1 MKKSL
6 IIIILSLLAAS
17 CGKKTA
23 ETKPIRKDVTES
35 VFASGILEAKGT
47 YDLTAQSDGYLL
59 SINFEQG
66 DLISKGQILAELDNR
81 ESDFNTQSASDL
93 FRISQ
98 FNISSNSPALAQAQ
112 SAITLAKQKL
122 ELDSLQE
129 RRYKS
134 LSDKN
139 SIAKVDY
146 ENMLYTYNSSK
157 SNYKT
162 AVENYKKLRQ
172 EAQQQLITNKA
183 TKEINKII
191 LSKNE
196 IKAIVPGRVYKKLK
210 QQGDFVKK
218 GDVIATIG
226 NADTIYA
233 KVNIDETNIS
243 KIKIGQQAVVQLN
256 INKNKNYR
264 GVVSEIYSSF
274 DDTTQSFICKIY
286 FQDNIGFNIVN
297 TQLQANII
305 IGVQKNALLIPRN
318 YLDFSNRVQIKGQK
332 EKTRVVTNFI
342 SNDWVQ
348 VLSGIDQNTTLTTE
362 NLPENNIKTSEAG
375 SQLK

>member
-6 IIIILSLLAAS
+6 IIIVLSLLAAS

-59 SINFEQG
+59 NINFEQG
-66 DLISKGQILAELDNR
+66 DLIYKGQILAELDNR

-98 FNISSNSPALAQAQ
+98 FNMSSNAPALVQAQ

-129 RRYKS
+129 HRYKS
-134 LSDKN
+134 LSERN

-146 ENMLYTYNSSK
+146 ENVLYTYNTSK
-157 SNYKT
+157 SNYQT
-162 AVENYKKLRQ
+162 AVENYKKLKQ

-183 TKEINKII
+183 AKEINKII

-196 IKAIVPGRVYKKLK
+196 IKAVVPGRVYKKLK

-226 NADTIYA
+226 DADTIYA

-243 KIKIGQQAVVQLN
+243 KIKIGQHAVVQLN
-256 INKNKNYR
+256 INKSKNYR

-274 DDTTQSFICKIY
+274 DDATQSFICKIY
-286 FQDNIGFNIVN
+286 FEDNIGFNIVN

-318 YLDFSNRVQIKGQK
+318 YLDFSNYVQIKGQK
-332 EKTRVVTNFI
+332 EKTKVVTNFI

-348 VLSGIDQNTTLTTE
+348 VLSGIDQNTTLITE

>member
-66 DLISKGQILAELDNR
+66 DLIYKGQILAELDNR

-98 FNISSNSPALAQAQ
+98 FNMSSNAPALVQAQ

-134 LSDKN
+134 LSERN

-146 ENMLYTYNSSK
+146 ENVRYTYNTSK
-157 SNYKT
+157 SNYQT
-162 AVENYKKLRQ
+162 AVENYKKLKQ

-183 TKEINKII
+183 AKEINKII

-226 NADTIYA
+226 DADIIYA

-243 KIKIGQQAVVQLN
+243 KIKIGQHAVVQLN

-274 DDTTQSFICKIY
+274 DDATQSFICKIY
-286 FQDNIGFNIVN
+286 FEDNIGFNIVN

-318 YLDFSNRVQIKGQK
+318 YLDFSNYVQIKGQK
-332 EKTRVVTNFI
+332 EKTKVITNFI

-348 VLSGIDQNTTLTTE
+348 VISGIDQNTTLITE

>member
-6 IIIILSLLAAS
+6 IIIVLSLLAAS

-66 DLISKGQILAELDNR
+66 DLIYQGQILAELDNR

-98 FNISSNSPALAQAQ
+98 FNMSSNAPALVQAQ

-129 RRYKS
+129 HRYKS
-134 LSDKN
+134 LSERN

-146 ENMLYTYNSSK
+146 ENVRYTYNTSK
-157 SNYKT
+157 SNYQT
-162 AVENYKKLRQ
+162 AVENYKKLKQ

-183 TKEINKII
+183 AKEINKII

-243 KIKIGQQAVVQLN
+243 KIKIGQHAVVQLN

-274 DDTTQSFICKIY
+274 DDATQSFICKIY
-286 FQDNIGFNIVN
+286 FEDNIGFNIVN

-318 YLDFSNRVQIKGQK
+318 YLDFSNYVQIKGQK
-332 EKTRVVTNFI
+332 EKTKVITNFI

-348 VLSGIDQNTTLTTE
+348 VLSGIDQNTTLITE

>member
-6 IIIILSLLAAS
+6 IIIVLSLLAAS

-66 DLISKGQILAELDNR
+66 DLIYNGQILAELDNR

-98 FNISSNSPALAQAQ
+98 FNTSSNAPALIQAK

-134 LSDKN
+134 LSERN

-146 ENMLYTYNSSK
+146 ENVLYTYNTSE
-157 SNYKT
+157 SNYQT
-162 AVENYKKLRQ
+162 AVENYKKLKQ

-183 TKEINKII
+183 AKEINKII

-196 IKAIVPGRVYKKLK
+196 IKAVVPGRVYKKLK

-243 KIKIGQQAVVQLN
+243 KIKIGQHAVVQLN
-256 INKNKNYR
+256 INKSKNYR

-274 DDTTQSFICKIY
+274 DDATQSFICKIY
-286 FQDNIGFNIVN
+286 FEDNIGFNIVN

-318 YLDFSNRVQIKGQK
+318 YLDFSNYVQIKGQK
-332 EKTRVVTNFI
+332 EKTKVVTNFI

-348 VLSGIDQNTTLTTE
+348 VLSGIDQNTTLITE

>member
-6 IIIILSLLAAS
+6 TIIILSLLAIS

-23 ETKPIRKDVTES
+23 ETKPIKKDVTES

-59 SINFEQG
+59 NINFEQG
-66 DLISKGQILAELDNR
+66 DLIYQGQILAELDNR
-81 ESDFNTQSASDL
+81 ESNFNTQSASDL

-98 FNISSNSPALAQAQ
+98 FNMSSNSPALAQAQ
-112 SAITLAKQKL
+112 SSITLAKQKM

-146 ENMLYTYNSSK
+146 ENVLYTYNSSR
-157 SNYKT
+157 SSYKT
-162 AVENYKKLRQ
+162 AVENYKKLKQ

-183 TKEINKII
+183 AKEINKII

-226 NADTIYA
+226 DADTIYA

-243 KIKIGQQAVVQLN
+243 KIKIGQKAVVQLN

-264 GVVSEIYSSF
+264 GIVSEIYPSF
-274 DDTTQSFICKIY
+274 DDATQSFICKIY
-286 FQDNIGFNIVN
+286 FEDNISFKIVN

-318 YLDFSNRVQIKGQK
+318 FLDFSNHVQIKGQK
-332 EKTRVVTNFI
+332 EKTKVITNFI
-342 SNDWVQ
+342 SSDWVQ
-348 VLSGIDQNTTLTTE
+348 VLSGVDQNTTLITE